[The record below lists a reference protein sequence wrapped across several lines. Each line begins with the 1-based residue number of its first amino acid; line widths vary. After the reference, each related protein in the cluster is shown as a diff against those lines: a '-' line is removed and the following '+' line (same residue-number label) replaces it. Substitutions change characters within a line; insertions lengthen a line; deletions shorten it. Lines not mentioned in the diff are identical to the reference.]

1 MANEFMKQF
10 CKKLALEFDMKAGS
24 FIGSLTTIGR
34 KSGKEHTVPLRLVFY
49 NGNFYASRTNP
60 GGDWLQNIT
69 KNPHVTIEVDGKR
82 VVGKASIVDDEV
94 VCRKI
99 SSLKYGDDR
108 SEIKRIIVEIIP
120 T

>member
-1 MANEFMKQF
+1 MANESMKQF
-10 CKKLALEFDMKAGS
+10 CMKLALEFDMKEGS
-24 FIGSLTTIGR
+24 FIGTLTTIGR

-69 KNPHVTIEVDGKR
+69 KNPHVTVEVDGRK
-82 VVGKASIVDDEV
+82 VVGKASIVNDEAV
-94 VCRKI
+94 SRKV

-108 SEIKRIIVEIIP
+108 SKINRIIVEIIP

>member
-1 MANEFMKQF
+1 MANEFMKHF
-10 CKKLALEFDMKAGS
+10 CMKLTLEFDVKEGS

-49 NGNFYASRTNP
+49 NGSFYASRTNP

-82 VVGKASIVDDEV
+82 IVGKASIVNDEALS
-94 VCRKI
+94 RKI
-99 SSLKYGDDR
+99 SLLKYGDDR
-108 SEIKRIIVEIIP
+108 SKMKRIIVVIIP